1 MTTFERPSDR
11 EVIFSRLLDAPREL
25 AWKVWSDVQ
34 HLHQWWG
41 PAGFTTTTHEFQFVP
56 NGEWRFIMHGPNGID
71 YPNRVIFREIVPPS
85 RLVYENSWD
94 LPRSEVH

>member
-71 YPNRVIFREIVPPS
+71 YYWRRVTSLR
-85 RLVYENSWD
+85 RLVGFARAARDSLCKYTF
-94 LPRSEVH
+94 